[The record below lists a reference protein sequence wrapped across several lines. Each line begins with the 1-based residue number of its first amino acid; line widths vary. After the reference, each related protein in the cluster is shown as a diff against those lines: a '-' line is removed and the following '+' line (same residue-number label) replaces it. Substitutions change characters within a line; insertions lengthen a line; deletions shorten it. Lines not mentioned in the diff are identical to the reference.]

1 MLTDYQRQSLIEA
14 ANPTREDMTKENPVL
29 ELAIK
34 TLKEKHPEHFHS
46 DRSLEERCF
55 YHHPSSNVAYK
66 SCVTH
71 RKAY

>member
-1 MLTDYQRQSLIEA
+1 
-14 ANPTREDMTKENPVL
+14 MTKENPVL

-71 RKAY
+71 CKAY